1 MLLLLLSF
9 LGWLFS
15 VEMIGAAVG
24 QAIRFS
30 LFIFGANNQKAA
42 IMKRQFQFRLLLMA
56 LERKS
61 LQQVE
66 LGISNFLELVGRCSE
81 ILSGDTHNV
90 INIYFFLIGST
101 EMIKSLMSSSGCKK
115 TQSIVHLL
123 CTATQFIDHF
133 QLKYYWANAAT
144 ILSLF
149 EFTDFTRDRGFNK

>member
-1 MLLLLLSF
+1 
-9 LGWLFS
+9 
-15 VEMIGAAVG
+15 MIGAAVG

-90 INIYFFLIGST
+90 INIFFFDWLNGDDKITHVIQWVQKDAIDCSFIMYSDAIYRSFPT
-101 EMIKSLMSSSGCKK
+101 EILLGKCCNDF
-115 TQSIVHLL
+115 IV
-123 CTATQFIDHF
+123 
-133 QLKYYWANAAT
+133 
-144 ILSLF
+144 